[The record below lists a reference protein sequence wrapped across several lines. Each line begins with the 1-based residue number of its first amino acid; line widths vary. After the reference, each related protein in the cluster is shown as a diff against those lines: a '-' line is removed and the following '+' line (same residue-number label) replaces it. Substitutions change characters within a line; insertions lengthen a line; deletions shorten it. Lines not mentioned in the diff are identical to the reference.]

1 MKICLHNFMSLENTT
16 KAVRTGRGMVQAFI
30 HVFPVLWIKKLEKN
44 INKSLNFCLVGQQSW
59 EYAVIIS
66 GFFFFLRQGI
76 LVFSSQTVNLYSIC
90 TYSNVEVLCSSEHF

>member
-66 GFFFFLRQGI
+66 VFFFFFATGNLGI
-76 LVFSSQTVNLYSIC
+76 FLTDCKSIQH
-90 TYSNVEVLCSSEHF
+90 LHI

>member
-16 KAVRTGRGMVQAFI
+16 NAVRTGCGMVQAFI
-30 HVFPVLWIKKLEKN
+30 HVLPVLRIKTLEKS

-66 GFFFFLRQGI
+66 GFFSFFFATG
-76 LVFSSQTVNLYSIC
+76 NLDIFLTDCQSIHH
-90 TYSNVEVLCSSEHF
+90 VHI